1 MTVMA
6 HLGLVG
12 AVTVNVTLQVGCVN
26 KARQIGSLDALGPK
40 HLLPGL
46 SGFVAEPWLS
56 GITIPPG
63 RLQLL
68 HYGDPTIPSKCTRF
82 YWSHFP

>member
-26 KARQIGSLDALGPK
+26 KARQIGSLGALGLA
-40 HLLPGL
+40 HSLPGL
-46 SGFVAEPWLS
+46 SGSVSE
-56 GITIPPG
+56 T
-63 RLQLL
+63 LL
-68 HYGDPTIPSKCTRF
+68 VVSDNYSTWKVTAATL
-82 YWSHFP
+82 W